1 MAITHELIA
10 RGETYKDKNG
20 DDKTRWIRCGVV
32 MDTKSGG
39 QAIHLESLPINF
51 DGWLMMKEPMPKEN
65 QKPYS
70 KSGSVNET
78 PIDQIES
85 DIPFN

>member
-1 MAITHELIA
+1 LAITHEIIA
-10 RGETYKDKNG
+10 RGETYKDKEGN
-20 DDKTRWIRCGVV
+20 DKTRWIRCGVV

-70 KSGSVNET
+70 KSGSVSEK
-78 PIDQIES
+78 PIEDIES

>member
-10 RGETYKDKNG
+10 KGETYKTKEG
-20 DDKTRWIRCGVV
+20 VEKTRWIRCGVV

-39 QAIHLESLPINF
+39 QTLHIESLPINF

-65 QKPYS
+65 QNQPQKQYS
-70 KSGSVNET
+70 KSGS
-78 PIDQIES
+78 IDEI
-85 DIPFN
+85 DNNIPF

>member
-1 MAITHELIA
+1 MAITHDLIA

-20 DDKTRWIRCGVV
+20 DEKTRWIKCGVV

-39 QAIHLESLPINF
+39 QAVYIESLPINF

-65 QKPYS
+65 QKPYNKPDTS
-70 KSGSVNET
+70 NQT

-85 DIPFN
+85 DIPF